1 MICVWILRESR
12 ESQIVV
18 KTQELMNIM
27 MIILEISFSSWK
39 ISKTHGKS
47 LSIVLSVRGDYTNK
61 ISIAV
66 TVLNRNSALL
76 HY

>member
-27 MIILEISFSSWK
+27 MILLEISFPSWE
-39 ISKTHGKS
+39 ISNTHGKS
-47 LSIVLSVRGDYTNK
+47 LSIELGVRGDYTNK

-66 TVLNRNSALL
+66 E
-76 HY
+76 